1 MASRHSC
8 NSSARWGEGRMTVG
22 DKAAHPLRRVLT
34 AGEQHDLTASMPC
47 LRGPPR
53 HPPPIIPQKWVP
65 VPDHLMGL
73 EPLPGAHRIER
84 LE

>member
-53 HPPPIIPQKWVP
+53 HPPPIIPQKWYQYP
-65 VPDHLMGL
+65 TTSWDWNRY
-73 EPLPGAHRIER
+73 PGHTASSA
-84 LE
+84 